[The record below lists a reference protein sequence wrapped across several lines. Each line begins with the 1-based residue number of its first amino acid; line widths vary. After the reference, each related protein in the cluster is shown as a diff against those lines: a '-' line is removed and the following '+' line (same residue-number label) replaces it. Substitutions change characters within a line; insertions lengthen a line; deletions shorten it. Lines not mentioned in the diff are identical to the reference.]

1 MLTNLIIKNF
11 ILIENLDISF
21 GHNLTVFTGET
32 GAGKSILIDAV
43 SFILGA
49 RSDISQIQN
58 GKDFTSVTA
67 TFDTIKNNVISDIL
81 TSYDIPFTVSNT
93 DNIEIILR
101 RNLTKDGKNK
111 IFVNDIPVSLGI
123 LKTIGDNLIEIHG
136 QFDNQS
142 LLNPATHID
151 IVDNFA
157 AVEELKDSVKKLFT
171 VYKNKETEYKNLSAE
186 FDLAKKDE
194 EYLKFNLNELQQL
207 SYKQG
212 EEEQLQEKKK
222 LLFNKTKNI
231 TAINDAF
238 KHLSLYGDEP
248 QNFITSAISSL
259 NRISNKAQD
268 NNIKTIID
276 SLETAGS
283 NLLDSYERLNDLL
296 SGTDNEEQELEDT
309 ETRLYKLKEISR
321 KHNIAID
328 EIYDF
333 TNKLQEKVDNIN
345 NTDEILT
352 AKKNEVLVA
361 KNEYL
366 NVAKILSQ
374 KRIETAKIL
383 EEKINKELPPL
394 KLEKAKISVIVN
406 TFDDENKWS
415 ANGINTVYFMGTTN
429 AGMPENYIHKIASGG
444 ELARFTLAIK
454 VIVSSNSSI
463 GTFIFDEVD
472 TGISGA
478 TASAVGERLARL
490 SHSVQTLVITHSPQ
504 VAGYSN
510 HHFKVSKYYDD
521 KKKMTITKVDELNET
536 QKITEIARIISG
548 DKITNEAVMAAKQ
561 LYNSSFQLKN

>member
-11 ILIENLDISF
+11 ILIENLDLSF

-49 RSDISQIQN
+49 RSDVTQIQN
-58 GKDFTSVTA
+58 GKDFTSVVA
-67 TFDTIKNNVISDIL
+67 SFDIQKSDIIADLL
-81 TSYDIPFTVSNT
+81 TQYDIPFTLSNSG
-93 DNIEIILR
+93 NFEIILR

-111 IFVNDIPVSLGI
+111 IFINDVPVSLGI
-123 LKTIGDNLIEIHG
+123 LKIIGDNLIEIHG

-142 LLNPATHID
+142 LLNPVTHID

-157 AVEELKDSVKKLFT
+157 GVKDLKNTVKKLFT
-171 VYKNKETEYKNLSAE
+171 IWKNKESEYKNLCDE
-186 FDLAKKDE
+186 FNKAKQDE
-194 EYLKFNLNELQQL
+194 EYLKYNLNELQQL
-207 SYKQG
+207 NYKQG
-212 EEEQLQEKKK
+212 EEKELEEKKK
-222 LLFNKTKNI
+222 LLFNKTKNV

-238 KHLSLYGDEP
+238 KHLSHYGDEP
-248 QNFITSAISSL
+248 QSFISSAISSL
-259 NRISNKAQD
+259 NRISDEVKD
-268 NNIKTIID
+268 DNIKTVIE

-309 ETRLYKLKEISR
+309 ETRLYTLKEISR

-328 EIYDF
+328 DIYDF
-333 TNKLQEKVDNIN
+333 TNKLQEKVNNIN

-352 AKKNEVLVA
+352 VRKNEVITA

-366 NVAKILSQ
+366 NVAKTLSE
-374 KRIETAKIL
+374 KRMETAKIL

-415 ANGINTVYFMGTTN
+415 GNGINTVYFMGTTN

-454 VIVSSNSSI
+454 VIVSFNSSI

-490 SHSVQTLVITHSPQ
+490 SRLVQTLVITHSPQ

-521 KKKMTITKVDELNET
+521 EKAITVTKVDALDDA

-548 DKITNEAVMAAKQ
+548 DKITNEAIMAAKQ
-561 LYNSSFQLKN
+561 LYNSSFI

>member
-1 MLTNLIIKNF
+1 MLTNLITKNF
-11 ILIENLDISF
+11 ILIENLDLSF
-21 GHNLTVFTGET
+21 GHNLTAFTGET

-49 RSDISQIQN
+49 RSDVSQIQN
-58 GKDFTSVTA
+58 GKDFTSVIA
-67 TFDTIKNNVISDIL
+67 TFDTKKNNIITDIL
-81 TSYDIPFTVSNT
+81 TRFDIPFTISTT

-101 RNLTKDGKNK
+101 RTLSKDGKNK
-111 IFVNDIPVSLGI
+111 IFVNDVPVSLTI

-157 AVEELKDSVKKLFT
+157 CVDTLKNDVKNA
-171 VYKNKETEYKNLSAE
+171 YKVWQDCEKEYKTLCDE
-186 FDLAKKDE
+186 FQHAKQDE

-207 SYKQG
+207 DYKKG
-212 EEEQLQEKKK
+212 EEEILQEKKK

-238 KHLSLYGDEP
+238 KDLSYYGEEP
-248 QNFITSAISSL
+248 QAFITSAISAL
-259 NRISNKAQD
+259 NRIAIEAQD
-268 NNIKTIID
+268 DNIKTIIEN
-276 SLETAGS
+276 LENAAS
-283 NLLDSYERLNDLL
+283 NLLDSYERLNYLL
-296 SGTDNEEQELEDT
+296 SGTDNEEQDLEDT

-321 KHNIAID
+321 KHHID
-328 EIYDF
+328 IPDIYDF
-333 TNKLQEKVDNIN
+333 TKKLEEKVNNIN
-345 NTDEILT
+345 NTDEILQT
-352 AKKNEVLVA
+352 KQNEVLNA
-361 KNEYL
+361 KNKYL
-366 NVAKILSQ
+366 QLAQTLSQ

-383 EEKINKELPPL
+383 EEKINLELPPL
-394 KLEKAKISVIVN
+394 KLEKAKISVVIN

-415 ANGINTVYFMGTTN
+415 VNGIDSVYFMGTTN
-429 AGMPENYIHKIASGG
+429 PGMPENYIHKIASGG

-454 VIVSSNSSI
+454 VIVSSKSST

-490 SHSVQTLVITHSPQ
+490 SRSIQTLVITHSPQ
-504 VAGYSN
+504 VAGFSN
-510 HHFKVSKYYDD
+510 HHFKVAKFYDEE
-521 KKKMTITKVDELNET
+521 KNITITKVDQLDEK

-548 DKITNEAVMAAKQ
+548 DKITNEALLAAKQ
-561 LYNSSFQLKN
+561 LYNSAFHLEN